1 MVAEPSQDE
10 VEPHTS
16 KDDLQNDQPPL
27 GAAGGTD
34 LGVASNGRHGTSA
47 LSSSPEA
54 IGGPRSESGGQ
65 PVALLDSGEEGPM
78 GMEGCPPGRASPQMT
93 GAASSLPR
101 HVHRA
106 RVTHPRRQ
114 DICSTASSR
123 CSVRSDK
130 SSSSHSNS
138 RSDDKG
144 EGGVS
149 ECTSDEEEGKGE
161 AWGVGVPLPDL
172 SEYERVWEAAPEV
185 IIRPASLASS
195 ETLTPDSPSPSLS
208 SALRQP
214 SAFTETQENCR
225 QGDEQGTPVGAVGG
239 GGRACGCGV
248 QVGGLEEAS
257 ARCPACP
264 PPAPVYI
271 SEQFPS
277 TDPLEECVDGSGHTL
292 HVDLSTGAVQLHL
305 HLRDANK
312 LSPAA
317 PADPAKCLADPLL
330 PPAPAIS
337 SQPDPAPPPAYTIS
351 FVSICFFECYCIARG
366 VGGTATQAM
375 CRNSGAAHSGRGYC
389 RSQAV

>member
-34 LGVASNGRHGTSA
+34 LGVANNGRHGTSV

-54 IGGPRSESGGQ
+54 TGGPRSEGGGQ
-65 PVALLDSGEEGPM
+65 PVALLDSGEEGHM
-78 GMEGCPPGRASPQMT
+78 GMEEGCPPGGASPPQMT
-93 GAASSLPR
+93 GATSSPPR
-101 HVHRA
+101 YAHPP
-106 RVTHPRRQ
+106 RVSHPRRQ

-123 CSVRSDK
+123 SSSRSSVRSNR
-130 SSSSHSNS
+130 SSSSHINS
-138 RSDDKG
+138 RRDEKG
-144 EGGVS
+144 EGGVP
-149 ECTSDEEEGKGE
+149 ECVSDGEEGEGE

-214 SAFTETQENCR
+214 SAFTETQENLR
-225 QGDEQGTPVGAVGG
+225 HGDEQGAAVGAVGG

-248 QVGGLEEAS
+248 QVGGLEEVS

-264 PPAPVYI
+264 PPAPVYV

-330 PPAPAIS
+330 PPAPATS
-337 SQPDPAPPPAYTIS
+337 SQPDPAPPPTSTIS
-351 FVSICFFECYCIARG
+351 FVSIYIYI
-366 VGGTATQAM
+366 VV
-375 CRNSGAAHSGRGYC
+375 S
-389 RSQAV
+389 VIV